1 MLNLTFSG
9 NVGSDPD
16 LKYVNAGNDALAVTT
31 FSVAINNGKTAD
43 GQDRQPTWMRVTV
56 WRGLAEIVAQYVQ
69 KGDKVTITANQ
80 IKANTWLDKQ
90 SGEARASIEVTAR
103 EVDFSGNRR
112 EERSGNGRSNSVVTD
127 DSFAAPRNPGDI
139 PF

>member
-1 MLNLTFSG
+1 MLNLTFTG
-9 NVGSDPD
+9 NVGNDPEM
-16 LKYVNAGNDALAVTT
+16 KYTSNGDPLAVTT

-43 GQDRQPTWMRVTV
+43 GQDRQPTWVRVTV
-56 WRGLAEIVAQYVQ
+56 WRGLAEIVAQYVK

-80 IKANTWLDKQ
+80 IKANAWTDKQ

-112 EERSGNGRSNSVVTD
+112 EERSGNGRSNAVVTETE
-127 DSFAAPRNPGDI
+127 FAPPRNPGDI

>member
-9 NVGSDPD
+9 NVGSEPEMKFTASGDPI
-16 LKYVNAGNDALAVTT
+16 AVTT

-43 GQDRQPTWMRVTV
+43 GQDREPTWVRVTV
-56 WRGLAEIVAQYVQ
+56 WRGLAEIVAQFVK

-112 EERSGNGRSNSVVTD
+112 DERSGSGRSNVGVADEQFSP
-127 DSFAAPRNPGDI
+127 PRNLGDI

>member
-1 MLNLTFSG
+1 MLNLTFTG
-9 NVGSDPD
+9 NVGNDPEM
-16 LKYVNAGNDALAVTT
+16 KYTSNGDPLAVTT

-43 GQDRQPTWMRVTV
+43 GQDRQPTWVRVTV
-56 WRGLAEIVAQYVQ
+56 WRGLAEIVAQYVK

-80 IKANTWLDKQ
+80 IKANAWTDKQ

-112 EERSGNGRSNSVVTD
+112 EEHSGNGRSNAVVTD

>member
-1 MLNLTFSG
+1 MLNMTFTG
-9 NVGSDPD
+9 NVGNEPE
-16 LKYVNAGNDALAVTT
+16 LKYTSTGDPLAVTT

-43 GQDRQPTWMRVTV
+43 GQDRQPTWVRVTV
-56 WRGLAEIVAQYVQ
+56 WRGLAEVVAQYVK

-80 IKANTWLDKQ
+80 IKANAWLDKQ

-112 EERSGNGRSNSVVTD
+112 EERSGNGRSNAVVTD
-127 DSFAAPRNPGDI
+127 DYAAPRNPGDI